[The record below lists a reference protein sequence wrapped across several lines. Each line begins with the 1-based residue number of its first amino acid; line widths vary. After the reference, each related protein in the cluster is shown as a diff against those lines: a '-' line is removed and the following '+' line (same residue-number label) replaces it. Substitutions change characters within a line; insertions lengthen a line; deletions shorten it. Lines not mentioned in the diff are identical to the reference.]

1 LPRTWKYQPIISPRP
16 RIRPGMIPPMK
27 SRMIETFA
35 MTPKTTMGMEGG
47 MIGPLV
53 VAAAKRA
60 AAFSGS

>member
-1 LPRTWKYQPIISPRP
+1 
-16 RIRPGMIPPMK
+16 MIPPMK
-27 SRMIETFA
+27 SRMIETLA